1 MVFSQFTNNFI
12 FLNWK
17 SSKFVL
23 VAVAGI
29 DYSFFEYHPLLT
41 LATPASSTSVETVPS
56 SMFLVEC
63 LQVPNI
69 FNYFYSYTFFRIAF
83 FSFKSVFL
91 YLFFVLFLLWIASFT
106 TCGSESSLH
115 IWGYIGVIYTQTM
128 IMYLSIFYEYFNQ
141 KVHVLS
147 SHSLRFWAQAG
158 SNFLG
163 SQGWPWAPHLASTVT
178 GVCHLSLNGQVAYS
192 LYVYTYIKIYKT
204 SIQSDL
210 SVLFRHL
217 IQYNHYFSNISYH

>member
-17 SSKFVL
+17 SSKLVL
-23 VAVAGI
+23 VAVAGV
-29 DYSFFEYHPLLT
+29 DCSFFEYLPLLT
-41 LATPASSTSVETVPS
+41 LTTPTSSSSVETVPS
-56 SMFLVEC
+56 SMFLVEF

-83 FSFKSVFL
+83 FSFMNVFL
-91 YLFFVLFLLWIASFT
+91 YLFFVLFLLWIPSFT
-106 TCGSESSLH
+106 TCGSESSIH
-115 IWGYIGVIYTQTM
+115 IWGYIDVIYAQTM
-128 IMYLSIFYEYFNQ
+128 IMYLSIFYEYFKQ

-163 SQGWPWAPHLASTVT
+163 SQGWPWAPHLVSTVT
-178 GVCHLSLNGQVAYS
+178 GVCHLPLHGKAAYS

-204 SIQSDL
+204 SIQSGL
-210 SVLFRHL
+210 SVLF
-217 IQYNHYFSNISYH
+217 